1 LGQQAPCKV
10 PTLQEADLALIVTGS
25 QVTLVPEPIILNAP
39 THRQFAWMVGRMIF
53 LPPFIK
59 KLMHFLM
66 EKTAV
71 LCSSQ
76 SLSAC
81 VGTWANDLL
90 LRYLYSIFSLGD

>member
-66 EKTAV
+66 EKPQFFALHKVCRLV
-71 LCSSQ
+71 LEHGRMIGCS
-76 SLSAC
+76 
-81 VGTWANDLL
+81 
-90 LRYLYSIFSLGD
+90 R